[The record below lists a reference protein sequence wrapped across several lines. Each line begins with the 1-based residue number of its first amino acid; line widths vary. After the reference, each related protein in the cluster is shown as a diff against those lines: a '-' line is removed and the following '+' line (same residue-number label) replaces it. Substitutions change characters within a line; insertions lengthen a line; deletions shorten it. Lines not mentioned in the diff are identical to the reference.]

1 MLTRPPPAAPPW
13 SDGCGSCHS
22 LERCA
27 SALNE
32 RTDTNSSSILRIGC
46 PWPRSSS
53 RNAIFAGSNRP
64 FRRVLF
70 THRRHQPSLFTA
82 CAGMKDCSRRSVR
95 STELEL
101 RRSYS
106 AQQTISTGLCPR
118 SGRPPFVKQQARLAG
133 PTLSELASVSGARRS
148 AIQPSRARR
157 RLADDTKRPRRLGDE
172 LSVIW

>member
-1 MLTRPPPAAPPW
+1 M
-13 SDGCGSCHS
+13 CV
-22 LERCA
+22 
-27 SALNE
+27 
-32 RTDTNSSSILRIGC
+32 
-46 PWPRSSS
+46 
-53 RNAIFAGSNRP
+53 
-64 FRRVLF
+64 RVA
-70 THRRHQPSLFTA
+70 HRRHQLSLFTA
-82 CAGMKDCSRRSVR
+82 CAGMKDCSRLNVR

-157 RLADDTKRPRRLGDE
+157 RLADDTKGLPGLEGPPEANRLLAPGHSRALLLFCPCDLYCGGVIRRRVKLISVTPA
-172 LSVIW
+172 LSVLPSRRQTN

>member
-1 MLTRPPPAAPPW
+1 MAHF
-13 SDGCGSCHS
+13 GCS
-22 LERCA
+22 
-27 SALNE
+27 
-32 RTDTNSSSILRIGC
+32 
-46 PWPRSSS
+46 
-53 RNAIFAGSNRP
+53 
-64 FRRVLF
+64 
-70 THRRHQPSLFTA
+70 HRRHQLSLFTA
-82 CAGMKDCSRRSVR
+82 CAGMKDCSRLNVR

-157 RLADDTKRPRRLGDE
+157 RLADDTKGLPGLEGPPEANRLLAPGHSRALLYFFRNRKILTFQD
-172 LSVIW
+172 SVVEKFRIEKGKLNVFNL